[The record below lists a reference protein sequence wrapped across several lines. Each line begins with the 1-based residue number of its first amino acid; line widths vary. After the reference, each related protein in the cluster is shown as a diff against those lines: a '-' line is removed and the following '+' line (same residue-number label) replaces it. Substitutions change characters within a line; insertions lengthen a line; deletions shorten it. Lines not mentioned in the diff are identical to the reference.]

1 MKSITSENLRKFRE
15 ETEKCEKIRTL
26 QGALAQSEYNKVA
39 FLPAVGER
47 LNEEFSYE
55 IKTRGVTDQL
65 YSGRCWLFSAM
76 NIIREKAMDS
86 LGVDSFELSG
96 NYLAFY
102 DKLEKC
108 NNFLQTVI
116 DNADKPLNDRMNE
129 YILGGIEDNGYFD
142 MARDLINK
150 YGVVPASVMSE
161 TYQSGHT
168 DRFRIL
174 QNSLLRKDAYL
185 LREAFAEGKDVY
197 AMKENML
204 AEMYRAQCIA
214 FGEPVQIFDYSWR
227 DRDGNYHAE
236 YGITPKQFYEKYI
249 NTDLNE
255 YITVTNHPTE
265 GQKMPG
271 HYRFH
276 YKGNMA
282 DRDCDVLNVSMD
294 ELEKLILAQLNTGEL
309 VCFGCDWNMFYDQKA
324 GIWDPDSF
332 DYQGLLGGVDYTM
345 GKKERLMYRES
356 FSTHAMVLTGVN
368 FDKDGKPD
376 RWKIENSFGPQAG
389 NNGYFAC
396 SQKFFRE
403 YVYEAIINVKYL
415 SEQQKKVLSEEPAI
429 LKPWESNTL

>member
-1 MKSITSENLRKFRE
+1 MKSITGENLRKFRE

-150 YGVVPASVMSE
+150 YGVVPASVMPMC
-161 TYQSGHT
+161 SGICGMRSASMRYVFT
-168 DRFRIL
+168 VVVT
-174 QNSLLRKDAYL
+174 SC
-185 LREAFAEGKDVY
+185 AFADTTRSSKP
-197 AMKENML
+197 
-204 AEMYRAQCIA
+204 RSSQCWT
-214 FGEPVQIFDYSWR
+214 YS
-227 DRDGNYHAE
+227 
-236 YGITPKQFYEKYI
+236 
-249 NTDLNE
+249 
-255 YITVTNHPTE
+255 
-265 GQKMPG
+265 
-271 HYRFH
+271 
-276 YKGNMA
+276 
-282 DRDCDVLNVSMD
+282 
-294 ELEKLILAQLNTGEL
+294 
-309 VCFGCDWNMFYDQKA
+309 
-324 GIWDPDSF
+324 
-332 DYQGLLGGVDYTM
+332 
-345 GKKERLMYRES
+345 
-356 FSTHAMVLTGVN
+356 
-368 FDKDGKPD
+368 
-376 RWKIENSFGPQAG
+376 
-389 NNGYFAC
+389 
-396 SQKFFRE
+396 
-403 YVYEAIINVKYL
+403 
-415 SEQQKKVLSEEPAI
+415 
-429 LKPWESNTL
+429 